1 MKSKAIFSGIVGL
14 SLFALVGCNSP
25 ASISNNGTTTS
36 TNNTA
41 QSNKV
46 NLSQVTKPTTTP
58 TSNETASAGNLEAF
72 DFKQYL
78 PFTPLL
84 PSYTAGYQLTHSEIT
99 RYLNTRQNGDAI
111 SYSASYGNAFTIIEG
126 HPNQLHIVPSSA
138 TKTNITLSNNIHATM
153 QKHDGGESIEF
164 TQNGLLFDVTTING
178 GLSLQKL
185 EKVCSSIRVPATQTP
200 SEIHIENHS
209 TSGLSFKPVKA
220 GLFYVPSGF
229 KLNTQGSAIN
239 IRGTSKQ
246 ESYQITYRKG
256 SSYLTVTQSTGK
268 EPNYTKSTTYQS
280 TTIQGVSVLDQHTN
294 SMEPIA
300 VFTLPQTHVHV
311 VVYSNISLSEVNKV
325 VNSFLST
332 AMHTTSQ

>member
-1 MKSKAIFSGIVGL
+1 MSKAIFSGFVGL

-25 ASISNNGTTTS
+25 ASHSNNGTTTS

-41 QSNKV
+41 QGNTANTSTTMEPKTKPVSNK
-46 NLSQVTKPTTTP
+46 
-58 TSNETASAGNLEAF
+58 TSSTGNKNGF
-72 DFKQYL
+72 NFSKYL

-84 PSYTAGYQLTHSEIT
+84 PSYTAGYQLSHSEIT

-126 HPNQLHIVPSSA
+126 HPNQLQIAPSSA

-200 SEIHIENHS
+200 SEIHIEGNS
-209 TSGLSFKPVKA
+209 TSGLSFKPIMM
-220 GLFYVPSGF
+220 GQFYVPSGF

-239 IRGTSKQ
+239 ISGNSKQ
-246 ESYQITYRKG
+246 ESYQITYRNG

-268 EPNYTKSTTYQS
+268 QPNYTKGTTYQS
-280 TTIQGVSVLDQHTN
+280 TTIQGVSVLEQHTN
-294 SMEPIA
+294 SMEPVY
-300 VFTLPQTHVHV
+300 VFTIPQTHVHV
-311 VVYSNISLSEVNKV
+311 VVYSNISSSEVKKV
-325 VNSFLST
+325 VNSLLST
-332 AMHTTSQ
+332 AMHTKSQ